1 MFPLFRSTDE
11 KGWQP
16 IHTSSAAGHVDIVKW
31 LAVNSVNLDEM
42 TPTGYTAM
50 HLAAMNGQ
58 TNTMIVLVA
67 LGAKLDSKSVEH
79 QTPLHL
85 AAMRCGIV
93 YKNKQF
99 LFKIHASYHNF
110 FSNKLSNSVYQIG
123 DIFI

>member
-1 MFPLFRSTDE
+1 MDFLTNIYIPVYVFTKPNNKFRSTDE

-16 IHTSSAAGHVDIVKW
+16 IHTSSAAGHIDIVKW
-31 LAVNSVNLDEM
+31 LAVNNVNLDEM

-67 LGAKLDSKSVEH
+67 LGAKIESKSVEH

-85 AAMRCGIV
+85 AAMR
-93 YKNKQF
+93 
-99 LFKIHASYHNF
+99 
-110 FSNKLSNSVYQIG
+110 
-123 DIFI
+123 